1 MSKYDHI
8 ILPSS
13 VLEDLKYAPRTQG
26 GGNACIPVRDRCT
39 HAQYLQN
46 RFSSIWE
53 ERQIMISERTAVSL
67 PNTKRY
73 IY

>member
-13 VLEDLKYAPRTQG
+13 IIEDMRYAPRNQG
-26 GGNACIPVRDRCT
+26 GGESRIPIRERKT

-46 RFSSIWE
+46 KLSTVWDEHRNVVT
-53 ERQIMISERTAVSL
+53 ERTAIS
-67 PNTKRY
+67 NTKRY